1 MEEIVSKKKVV
12 PVRNRNKGTTCY
24 TLEDGMKRVFAP
36 GQTRNID
43 IDELKEL
50 SMSPG
55 GEYALKNFFI
65 VKDRTA
71 LEALEIE
78 TEPEY
83 FYTEAEIKKLLTTG
97 SLDQLEDCLNFA
109 PDGVIEIV
117 KSMSVEME
125 LPDTRKRELITKK
138 TGFNIEN
145 AINVNRILNEETDD
159 SSEKNQKP
167 ERKAKAIETV
177 DSAPSR
183 KAEPVTASKYK
194 ILEK

>member
-36 GQTRNID
+36 GQVRNID
-43 IDELKEL
+43 IEELKEL

-109 PDGVIEIV
+109 PDGVIEII
-117 KSMSVEME
+117 KSMSVAME
-125 LPDTRKRELITKK
+125 LPDTKKRELITKK
-138 TGFNIEN
+138 TGFSIDN
-145 AINVNRILNEETDD
+145 AIKVNKILNEDD
-159 SSEKNQKP
+159 NNAEEKNQKP
-167 ERKAKAIETV
+167 VRKAKTIETA

-183 KAEPVTASKYK
+183 KAEPISEPKYK
-194 ILEK
+194 IISK

>member
-1 MEEIVSKKKVV
+1 MEEIVSKKNVV

-24 TLEDGMKRVFAP
+24 TLDDGMKRIFSP
-36 GQTRNID
+36 GHTRNID
-43 IDELKEL
+43 INELREL
-50 SMSPG
+50 LMAPG

-65 VKDRTA
+65 VKDKTA

-109 PDGVIEIV
+109 PEGVIEIV
-117 KSMSVEME
+117 KSMSVEMK

-145 AINVNRILNEETDD
+145 AINVNKILNEDTENSD
-159 SSEKNQKP
+159 EKNQKP
-167 ERKAKAIETV
+167 ERKAKAIETAEPI
-177 DSAPSR
+177 SSR

-194 ILEK
+194 VIKK